1 MAFKFMNKIRHSFN
15 SRRNA
20 RKRMRKPSFERDT
33 TLSTENDSTIENNA
47 QDLSRSDDDLG
58 SSNLISEDSEETSSG
73 NDIIIN
79 MDDLNNTD
87 SESEPEKAEENSE
100 AETKSQS
107 EFDDQQ
113 DETAVETYSQ
123 PDIPKKEVKKASERP
138 DSTIIIIYQDE
149 NHQSLSSPQIISGK
163 RGESINYNFKEFEHY
178 DLIHIDGFTSVF
190 VEPYGS
196 ITLTYR
202 RQSGANIWLFSQDI
216 DDMHMLGKPRF
227 VSGKV
232 NEKYSLTPPDFIGYN
247 LLRAE
252 GPVKGNFNDK
262 QQVVTY
268 YYRDASWK
276 EVDFNVKYLKMQ
288 VSQPGFDAPQGHDTY
303 ITLAKDTVWQ
313 VFETVQLTSGERWHC
328 LGGNLWIQEDYDKV
342 RFVDSLPQ
350 YRLDDDSEKP
360 FTIDLNFQAI
370 IDFVPNKKLTLYN
383 RPFGEPVDS
392 IEDGSIVTI
401 TEREGGRDMQWFKI
415 DNRGWTIRQ
424 YLDFDIE
431 HKVSQEKER
440 LSE

>member
-1 MAFKFMNKIRHSFN
+1 MSKIRHSFN

-20 RKRMRKPSFERDT
+20 RKQMRKPSFERKK
-33 TLSTENDSTIENNA
+33 SVSPENHLNSNNEINIESPA
-47 QDLSRSDDDLG
+47 ESVIEDQPLKMTSA
-58 SSNLISEDSEETSSG
+58 SSNKAQTSKPIKSSDTHGNEQVEAIDQVPEKSKHISEKKNYELDSRH
-73 NDIIIN
+73 
-79 MDDLNNTD
+79 
-87 SESEPEKAEENSE
+87 SE
-100 AETKSQS
+100 
-107 EFDDQQ
+107 
-113 DETAVETYSQ
+113 
-123 PDIPKKEVKKASERP
+123 IKKASTRP

-149 NHQSLSSPQIISGK
+149 NRRSLSSPQIISGK
-163 RGESINYNFKEFEHY
+163 RGEAINFKFKEFEHF

-216 DDMHMLGKPRF
+216 DDLHMLGKPRF

-232 NEKYSLTPPDFIGYN
+232 DEKYSLTPPNFIGYN

-252 GPVKGNFNDK
+252 GPVKGNFNEK

-268 YYRDASWK
+268 YYRNASWK
-276 EVDFNVKYLKMQ
+276 KVDFNVKYLKMR
-288 VSQPGFDAPQGHDTY
+288 VSQPGFNAPQGNNTY

-328 LGGNLWIQEDYDKV
+328 LGGNLWIQEDYDMV

-350 YRLDDDSEKP
+350 YQIENNSIKS

-401 TEREGGRDMQWFKI
+401 TEREGGREMQWFKV
-415 DNRGWTIRQ
+415 DDRGWTIRQ

-431 HKVSQEKER
+431 HKVSQEKEH

>member
-1 MAFKFMNKIRHSFN
+1 MAFKFMSKIRHSFN

-20 RKRMRKPSFERDT
+20 RKQMRKPSFERKTSVSPENHSNLNDEINIESSIEPAEEKQPVEASSTSSNETQSQQEAVKSSDERENEPADT
-33 TLSTENDSTIENNA
+33 TNQLPEESKH
-47 QDLSRSDDDLG
+47 DLAVSA
-58 SSNLISEDSEETSSG
+58 E
-73 NDIIIN
+73 
-79 MDDLNNTD
+79 
-87 SESEPEKAEENSE
+87 EKA
-100 AETKSQS
+100 AE
-107 EFDDQQ
+107 
-113 DETAVETYSQ
+113 
-123 PDIPKKEVKKASERP
+123 KKHELDSHHSEVKKASTRP

-149 NHQSLSSPQIISGK
+149 NRRSLSSPQIISGK
-163 RGESINYNFKEFEHY
+163 RGEAINFKFKEFEHF

-196 ITLTYR
+196 MTLTYR

-216 DDMHMLGKPRF
+216 DDLHMLGKPRF

-232 NEKYSLTPPDFIGYN
+232 DEKYSLTPPNFIGYN

-252 GPVKGNFNDK
+252 GPVNGNFNEQ

-276 EVDFNVKYLKMQ
+276 EVDFNVKYLKMR
-288 VSQPGFDAPQGHDTY
+288 VSQPGYDAPHGNDTY

-328 LGGNLWIQEDYDKV
+328 LGGNLWIQENYDKV

-350 YRLDDDSEKP
+350 YQIEDKSTKP

-401 TEREGGRDMQWFKI
+401 TEREGGREMQWFKV
-415 DNRGWTIRQ
+415 DDRGWTIRQ

>member
-1 MAFKFMNKIRHSFN
+1 MAFKFMSKIRHSFN

-20 RKRMRKPSFERDT
+20 RKQMRKPSFERKTSVSPENRSNLNDEIKIESSPEPAKDKQ
-33 TLSTENDSTIENNA
+33 TLTSSNESQVQETAKSPNEHENEPVNTNNQALEESRHDLEVSTEKKSEKKKHELDS
-47 QDLSRSDDDLG
+47 R
-58 SSNLISEDSEETSSG
+58 
-73 NDIIIN
+73 
-79 MDDLNNTD
+79 
-87 SESEPEKAEENSE
+87 NS
-100 AETKSQS
+100 
-107 EFDDQQ
+107 
-113 DETAVETYSQ
+113 
-123 PDIPKKEVKKASERP
+123 EVKKTSTRP

-149 NHQSLSSPQIISGK
+149 NRHSLSSPQIISGK
-163 RGESINYNFKEFEHY
+163 RGEAINVKFKEFEHF

-196 ITLTYR
+196 MTLTYR

-216 DDMHMLGKPRF
+216 DDLHMLGKPRF

-232 NEKYSLTPPDFIGYN
+232 DEKYSLTPPNFIGYN

-252 GPVKGNFNDK
+252 GPVNGNFNEK

-288 VSQPGFDAPQGHDTY
+288 VSQPGYDAPHGNNTY

-350 YRLDDDSEKP
+350 YQIEDNSTKP

-383 RPFGEPVDS
+383 RPFGEPIDS

-401 TEREGGRDMQWFKI
+401 TEREGGREMQWFKV
-415 DNRGWTIRQ
+415 DDRGWTIRQ